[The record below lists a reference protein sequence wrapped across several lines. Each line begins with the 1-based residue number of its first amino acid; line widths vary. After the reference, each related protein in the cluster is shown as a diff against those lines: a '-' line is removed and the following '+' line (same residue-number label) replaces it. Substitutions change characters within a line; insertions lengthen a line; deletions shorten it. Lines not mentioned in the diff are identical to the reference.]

1 LLKVTE
7 ETVAI
12 SNYLDFGFY
21 DHAEYSDNMGLIE
34 SKIGRWLGVAKNV
47 GTMMTFYVLSRTD
60 RVVSRSSVERV
71 KEVDKQIDAMKLQ
84 LQTFDN
90 EVKQRLKLEDIGTD
104 GDKPYPHQ
112 WAHWMWTLISE
123 KNSIASIKLTR

>member
-1 LLKVTE
+1 V
-7 ETVAI
+7 
-12 SNYLDFGFY
+12 
-21 DHAEYSDNMGLIE
+21 GLIE

-71 KEVDKQIDAMKLQ
+71 KEVDTQIDAMKLQ

-90 EVKQRLKLEDIGTD
+90 EVKQRL
-104 GDKPYPHQ
+104 
-112 WAHWMWTLISE
+112 
-123 KNSIASIKLTR
+123 N